1 MINLKDVTAL
11 DILPDFLCEDDKI
24 KAASYAMNQTAEMIL
39 NWIDRTSVYA
49 LVDELPEE
57 IVDLLALEFRAQYYD
72 TAANVEEKRGAVKR
86 ALLWYRKAGTKS
98 AVQELCQ
105 FVFGEST
112 VSEWF
117 DYGGRPYTFK
127 IEILE
132 ENRLIDTLGI
142 NNFIKAVK
150 NVKNTRSLLE
160 ALIFHRKADV
170 IVHAGTAT
178 TSCTRQVIVDFFTE
192 EMNREIKSEAAGQAN
207 AAFKRQNIVDFEKT
221 EREITQDLQSKAIF
235 VKNES
240 GGMIKDGSI

>member
-24 KAASYAMNQTAEMIL
+24 KATSYAMNQTVEMIL
-39 NWIDRTSVYA
+39 NWIDRTSGYA

-72 TAANVEEKRGAVKR
+72 TAANVEEKRGAVKK

-98 AVQELCQ
+98 AVQELCK
-105 FVFGEST
+105 FIFGEST
-112 VSEWF
+112 VLEWF
-117 DYGGRPYTFK
+117 DYSGRPYTFK

-160 ALIFHRKADV
+160 AIIFHRKADV
-170 IVHAGTAT
+170 TVHAGAAAT
-178 TSCTRQVIVDFFTE
+178 SRTRQVIVDFFTKESE
-192 EMNREIKSEAAGQAN
+192 EEIKNRVAEQAN
-207 AAFKRQNIVDFEKT
+207 EAFKRQNIVDFEKT